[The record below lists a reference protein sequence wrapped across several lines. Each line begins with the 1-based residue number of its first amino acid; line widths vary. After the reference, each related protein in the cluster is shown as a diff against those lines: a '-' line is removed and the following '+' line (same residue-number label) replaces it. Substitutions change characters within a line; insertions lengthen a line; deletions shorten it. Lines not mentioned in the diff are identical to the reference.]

1 MPVRRGAPGP
11 SALLVAP
18 VNLVC
23 DENFVV
29 MLSEVEAS
37 GRLWNR
43 DRVGDDQMLRLRT
56 QNGETGG

>member
-1 MPVRRGAPGP
+1 LA
-11 SALLVAP
+11 SLV
-18 VNLVC
+18 VK
-23 DENFVV
+23 
-29 MLSEVEAS
+29 LSEVEAS

>member
-1 MPVRRGAPGP
+1 
-11 SALLVAP
+11 
-18 VNLVC
+18 
-23 DENFVV
+23 
-29 MLSEVEAS
+29 MLSESEAS